1 MAKRDSFLL
10 RLNPRILAGI
20 RQWSEDEM
28 RSMNSQIE
36 FLLRQSLQKAGR
48 LPSPTPEPEPPAPP
62 PEDVPP
68 DITPGNDN

>member
-48 LPSPTPEPEPPAPP
+48 LPSPEPEPTALP

-68 DITPGNDN
+68 DITPGNDS